1 MPRFFA
7 ALAPCGQPA
16 TPSHSLARS
25 GGKWQQ
31 PTDPREAVIGAD
43 EPLISLHYLILSYHI
58 MQCTPVRPF
67 RYRHV
72 QVQYVRLA
80 ANGGAAEWGQTGPVI
95 CGLAS
100 PRTRTCVVPCS
111 RDCRLAASRG
121 SGRWRE
127 SWTRRAPV
135 RLVTSRRPYRTLAVL
150 EGPGAHRPKRPKRSP
165 RGRHCEAVRRYGW
178 DQERCSFLLRGPRRV
193 SCFRSLGPTGVWS
206 RIHGR
211 AVCAVAGSG
220 APEAVCVVITET
232 GTKELELKQK

>member
-135 RLVTSRRPYRTLAVL
+135 RLVASRRPYRTLAVL

-165 RGRHCEAVRRYGW
+165 RGRHCEA
-178 DQERCSFLLRGPRRV
+178 LR
-193 SCFRSLGPTGVWS
+193 L
-206 RIHGR
+206 
-211 AVCAVAGSG
+211 GSG
-220 APEAVCVVITET
+220 EVFLSLTRAPSGVLFSLAGAHWGLEPYTRASCVCGGWLGCSRSSVCGHNRNRNERARIETEII
-232 GTKELELKQK
+232 